1 MYDMFP
7 TKNKLNTSYVKSFT
21 TTSVI
26 IELPDTAYMYVILF
40 YVYLFIGTT
49 YGVSIRIYPMTH
61 AELSCRSLQS
71 LSISANVSKVVQ

>member
-1 MYDMFP
+1 MCGVFP

-71 LSISANVSKVVQ
+71 LSQSLLMSQK